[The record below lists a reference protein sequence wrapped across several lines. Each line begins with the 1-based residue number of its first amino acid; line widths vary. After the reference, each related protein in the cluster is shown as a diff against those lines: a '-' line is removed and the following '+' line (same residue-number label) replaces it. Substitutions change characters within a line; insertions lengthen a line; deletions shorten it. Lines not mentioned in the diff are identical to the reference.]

1 MQISFKKDY
10 SKDGNS
16 SVPTTE
22 NIGSHDFCALTRY
35 GEGALSDSTAGYCKV
50 EKETSGLWTV
60 SIQALNNN
68 INCQVTCF
76 KSGNNGS
83 SNSGWTSTC
92 PTGMSLVGTAGT
104 RNAFCIETNLR
115 TGTIYHNA
123 AENCRTAGRSLCTYE
138 QWTTA
143 CLDQASTNR
152 KPIPALV

>member
-50 EKETSGLWTV
+50 EKGTNGIWTV

-76 KSGNNGS
+76 TGGISGTG
-83 SNSGWTSTC
+83 GTSTC
-92 PTGMSLVGTAGT
+92 PSGFVAVGS
-104 RNAFCIETNLR
+104 FCIEPTMS
-115 TGTIYHNA
+115 A
-123 AENCRTAGRSLCTYE
+123 
-138 QWTTA
+138 
-143 CLDQASTNR
+143 
-152 KPIPALV
+152 K

>member
-22 NIGSHDFCALTRY
+22 DIGSHDFCALTRY

-50 EKETSGLWTV
+50 EKGTNGIWTV

-76 KSGNNGS
+76 TGGVSGTGG
-83 SNSGWTSTC
+83 SGWVDVPLTDTNPFDKTCEYKFTINTNGDNASIGGTNPVFYAAAVDPFAITYISHLSSTSHI
-92 PTGMSLVGTAGT
+92 L
-104 RNAFCIETNLR
+104 
-115 TGTIYHNA
+115 
-123 AENCRTAGRSLCTYE
+123 
-138 QWTTA
+138 
-143 CLDQASTNR
+143 ASSKNVYR
-152 KPIPALV
+152 VN